1 MMEQIVSSSFP
12 GKHHDHGH
20 AQRPSH
26 SSGGSGQRVN
36 RSVCFLGRLQLINC
50 CYRTTRTETTRATV
64 VPSLRLTVLLHQVL
78 FCVYRGSRTTACFVF
93 EICRTRHQNGKV
105 KTFKLQ
111 MNRRTI
117 SSKNQQTVCCIK
129 SLSAAEFFFFV
140 FSCGRSVFSDPPEAH
155 MLLRSRRANS
165 FLEELKPASKERE
178 CIEERCDFEE
188 AREIF
193 QTREA
198 TVRCFLTDRT
208 ALLHVEFLC
217 LNVHKLWL
225 DDYSFLFLIA
235 SFKGAVCSSA

>member
-1 MMEQIVSSSFP
+1 MEQIVSSSFP

-117 SSKNQQTVCCIK
+117 SSKTNRQ
-129 SLSAAEFFFFV
+129 SAASKV
-140 FSCGRSVFSDPPEAH
+140 SQLLNSSSSSSLVVAQCSRTLRRLTCCCALAGPTRSW
-155 MLLRSRRANS
+155 RS
-165 FLEELKPASKERE
+165 
-178 CIEERCDFEE
+178 
-188 AREIF
+188 
-193 QTREA
+193 
-198 TVRCFLTDRT
+198 
-208 ALLHVEFLC
+208 
-217 LNVHKLWL
+217 
-225 DDYSFLFLIA
+225 
-235 SFKGAVCSSA
+235 